1 METHVWGLV
10 REWMESQQFPPTQAA
25 VARHLGVQRSA
36 VSQWKKGQAHP
47 TPGNLRAM
55 ATMTGVAYE
64 LFLDALLR
72 DQGYLRTETYD
83 AAPNTASGQTPDDSA
98 SDSNVHELRR
108 DSTPEEELDVAAHPK
123 KGRESEG
130 RRLRRRLDEVGE
142 ESQDPGEGL

>member
-10 REWMESQQFPPTQAA
+10 RQWMESQQFPPTQAA

-36 VSQWKKGQAHP
+36 VSQWKKGQAQP
-47 TPGNLRAM
+47 TPENLRAM

-83 AAPNTASGQTPDDSA
+83 AAPNTETGQTPDHSA
-98 SDSNVHELRR
+98 SDSANVKRLPNAQAL
-108 DSTPEEELDVAAHPK
+108 DPTIPDDVAARSEIG
-123 KGRESEG
+123 KGKTQRARERQDKETEG
-130 RRLRRRLDEVGE
+130 
-142 ESQDPGEGL
+142 P

>member
-10 REWMESQQFPPTQAA
+10 RQWMESQQFPPSQAA

-36 VSQWKKGQAHP
+36 VSQWKKGQATP
-47 TPGNLRAM
+47 TPDNLRAM

-83 AAPNTASGQTPDDSA
+83 AATTKQAPGSGATVTQFPSAEALDPTLPD
-98 SDSNVHELRR
+98 
-108 DSTPEEELDVAAHPK
+108 DVAARDEGQPSK
-123 KGRESEG
+123 TQRARERQDEESEG
-130 RRLRRRLDEVGE
+130 L
-142 ESQDPGEGL
+142 